1 METGD
6 SDISINLSPDA
17 DRATQNQILFHGIRL
32 AVLMH
37 AQLVCAALP
46 INAPPGA
53 TRAEIMERICN
64 FDLSHVIATLNSI
77 YPAREE
83 TDVKNSSDTS
93 REIVNIL
100 TDCHRLIHMTSQGL
114 SQSFNAYG

>member
-1 METGD
+1 
-6 SDISINLSPDA
+6 
-17 DRATQNQILFHGIRL
+17 
-32 AVLMH
+32 
-37 AQLVCAALP
+37 
-46 INAPPGA
+46 
-53 TRAEIMERICN
+53 MERICN

-83 TDVKNSSDTS
+83 TDVKNSSDSS
-93 REIVNIL
+93 REIVKIL